1 MIKYIEKKR
10 KIDGGASMILKESDL
25 RRLVRQM
32 MFESG
37 TDVYRVRAEEVE
49 VVYPDNIDE
58 DLLLKGDQDKE
69 ISGFAIKRDKED
81 REIEQVRAG
90 IYYNKKL
97 VGFMT
102 PREEKGGWRV
112 GAIYVD
118 EDVRKNFKGIGSIA
132 ISKFFEGREAADLL
146 IGVDNIASQ
155 RAFGKAGFV
164 NTGKAYKD
172 DSDGWEATWRS
183 NKK

>member
-1 MIKYIEKKR
+1 
-10 KIDGGASMILKESDL
+10 MILKESDL

-37 TDVYRVRAEEVE
+37 ADVYRVRAEEVE
-49 VVYPDNIDE
+49 VVYPDRIDE

-69 ISGFAIKRDKED
+69 ISGFVEPEDVSIK
-81 REIEQVRAG
+81 RAG
-90 IYYNKKL
+90 IYFRGDL

-118 EDVRKNFKGIGSIA
+118 REKRKEFKGIGGIA
-132 ISKFFEGREAADLL
+132 IAKFFEGREAADLL
-146 IGVDNIASQ
+146 IGVGNEASQ
-155 RAFGKAGFV
+155 RAFSKAGFE
-164 NTGKAYKD
+164 NTGKEYIDK
-172 DSDGWEATWRS
+172 SDGWKATWWS